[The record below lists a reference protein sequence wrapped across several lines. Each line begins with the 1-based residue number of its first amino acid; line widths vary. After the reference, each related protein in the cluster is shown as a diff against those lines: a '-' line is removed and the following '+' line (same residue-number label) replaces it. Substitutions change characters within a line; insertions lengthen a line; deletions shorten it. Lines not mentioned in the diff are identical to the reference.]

1 MELLQA
7 EKRAFKYDHPDYNVR
22 MVYPYTSHEIVPE
35 NQSYLVII
43 AIEEGC
49 SLSSGSK
56 KIVLKA
62 GSSMLLRLHTNT
74 VRITSKHSNSCCLIL
89 LYRDSY
95 LQQMDISEQNIVAI
109 NEAILNAGKIS
120 DETSLITYVK
130 ATDLLRMKVNS
141 LLLPAFYKSKSLFI
155 LSTLMD
161 AVQPR
166 MSPDKL
172 ELRESDVEKISQVK
186 LLIENNLHETYT
198 LHQLAKEV
206 GTNVQYLKQHFK
218 SYYGLTIFN
227 FVLKCKMQRAQHL
240 LKDRRLTISF
250 IGNQLGYKHA
260 SHFTAAFKKFFGYVP
275 NSLRY
280 LLIMAYDE
288 LAAILEMGL
297 V

>member
-62 GSSMLLRLHTNT
+62 GSSMLFRLHTNT
-74 VRITSKHSNSCCLIL
+74 VRITSKHSNSRCLIL

-95 LQQMDISEQNIVAI
+95 IQQMDISEQNIVAI

-166 MSPDKL
+166 MSPDKI

-288 LAAILEMGL
+288 LVAILEIGL

>member
-7 EKRAFKYDHPDYNVR
+7 EKRTFKYDHPDYNVR
-22 MVYPYTSHEIVPE
+22 MVYPYESHEIVPE
-35 NQSYLVII
+35 NQSYLVVI

-56 KIVLKA
+56 KIVLKG
-62 GSSMLLRLHTNT
+62 GSSMLLRLDSSA
-74 VRITSKHSNSCCLIL
+74 VSITSKHANSRCLTL

-95 LQQMDISEQNIVAI
+95 VQQMDIAEQDITAI
-109 NEAILNAGKIS
+109 NEAIINAGKIS
-120 DETSLITYVK
+120 DDISRIAYVK
-130 ATDLLRMKVNS
+130 ATDFLRMSVSS

-161 AVQPR
+161 AVQPK
-166 MSPDKL
+166 MSPNKL

-186 LLIENNLHETYT
+186 LLIENNLQETYT
-198 LHQLAKEV
+198 IHQLAKEV

-280 LLIMAYDE
+280 VLLMIYDE
-288 LAAILEMGL
+288 LVATLEMVL